1 MNMYIMMSSDEAI
14 LHSYGGYHDNSLLTY
29 LHLNDDDDINE
40 LGAIKHSPYY
50 DTNQFQDLL
59 KNNVNSFTILS
70 SNIESINSKITD
82 MQVFIEE
89 LRLNSL
95 ELSAICLQE
104 CWISD
109 SEDISN
115 LEIKGYQCIRQGK
128 HCSNKGGLIIYL
140 HERFNYDIM
149 LSYDT
154 SDVWEGQFVKITG
167 GGLTNELMIGNI
179 YRPPRDLNKNYKQFI
194 EELTPMLSLCEKDN
208 SEMIITGDFNIN
220 LLKINE
226 REIFGEFFD
235 TLISSSFY
243 PRITLPTRFSN
254 RNGTLIDNFFCR
266 LTNSVLGSKA
276 GILINQFSDHH
287 PYFMSI
293 NKIKHIDPS
302 PKTISITK
310 YTPLA
315 ISNLC
320 NEIAQSNIVQRI
332 NTNPFANPNITY
344 EIIDNIVSTAKEKHI
359 PCRTVKIRKY
369 KHKREKWITYG
380 ILRSIKYKDKLYKT
394 LRTTPTDS
402 ITYTTLKHN
411 FTIYRAILKRS
422 IRNAKKLYYE
432 SCFNRYKSDIKNTW
446 STINTI
452 LNKNKKVKSFPRF
465 FKDNGIEV
473 EDKLL
478 IANRFNNFFTNIGPN
493 LAQQIDTPANYHFKD
508 YLKDKFQHN
517 FKFEMVDESTVNR
530 IIEQMTPKTS
540 CGHDNISMKL
550 LKTLKNVLLEP
561 ITITINQILNTG
573 LFPDKLKIARVK
585 PLYKKDDDHLFNNY
599 RPISLL
605 PAISKIFEKVI
616 FIQLY
621 AYFANNKLFFS
632 SQYGFRSEHSTE
644 FAALELVD
652 RIIQQLDQKEIP
664 FSIFLDL
671 SKAFDTL
678 DHNIL
683 LEKLTYYGVSGM
695 SNSLIKNYLTN
706 RKQFVEFD
714 GVKSDMLNI
723 STGVPQG
730 SVLGPLLFIIYL
742 NDISKA
748 SEIFK
753 LICYAD
759 DTSIFST
766 LGSFKSNTTV
776 TKSDTMINEELE
788 KINCWLKVNKLSLN
802 IDKTKFVVFYPH
814 QKRVI
819 KPDLFIDGIKI
830 DCISS
835 FNFLGI
841 TINDKMSWKNHI
853 DIICGKIS
861 RAIGTLNRLKHFL
874 PLHAKLCI
882 YNSLILPHINYG
894 ILLWGHTCDR
904 ILKLQKKA
912 MRIIKLCKY
921 NAHTDPLFKS
931 LNLLKV
937 QDIFKVFQMKFYHKY
952 TNGKLPNYF
961 DDMPLSLNNERYEYN
976 TRIRYQIHTCQ
987 VNHEFA
993 KKSLRYC
1000 LPNTINSLPSLVKE
1014 KIFTHSIKGFSLY
1027 FKNALIKNYTDIC
1040 TIPDC
1045 YVCMS

>member
-1 MNMYIMMSSDEAI
+1 MYNTMSSDEVI
-14 LHSYGGYHDNSLLTY
+14 LHSYGGYQNNSLRAY
-29 LHLNDDDDINE
+29 LHLDDNDDINE
-40 LGAIKHSPYY
+40 LSAIKHSSYY
-50 DTNQFQDLL
+50 DIDQFKSLLQD
-59 KNNVNSFTILS
+59 NVNSFSILS

-82 MQVFIEE
+82 IQLFVEE
-89 LRLNSL
+89 LRQNNL

-109 SEDISN
+109 SEDISHI
-115 LEIKGYQCIRQGK
+115 EINGYQCIRQGK
-128 HCSNKGGLIIYL
+128 SCSNKGGLIIYL
-140 HERFNYDIM
+140 LEKFNYDIM
-149 LSYDT
+149 QSYNT
-154 SDVWEGQFVKITG
+154 SDVWEGQFVRITG
-167 GGLTNELMIGNI
+167 GGLTNELLIGNI
-179 YRPPRDLNKNYKQFI
+179 YRPPRDLNINYKQFI
-194 EELTPMLSLCEKDN
+194 EELTPLLSLYNKNN
-208 SEMIITGDFNIN
+208 SEMILTGDFNIN
-220 LLKINE
+220 LLKVNE
-226 REIFGEFFD
+226 REVFGEFFE

-266 LTNSVLGSKA
+266 LTNSMLGSKS

-287 PYFMSI
+287 PYFISI
-293 NKIKHIDPS
+293 NKIKHKDPP
-302 PKTISITK
+302 PKTISVTK
-310 YTPLA
+310 YTPYA
-315 ISNLC
+315 INNFC
-320 NEIAQSNIVQRI
+320 TEIAQSNIIQKI
-332 NTNPFANPNITY
+332 NTNPFANPNNSY
-344 EIIDNIVSTAKEKHI
+344 EIIENIVSTAKEKHM
-359 PCRTVKIRKY
+359 PCRTVKINKY

-380 ILRSIKYKDKLYKT
+380 ILRSIRYKDKLYKT
-394 LRTTPTDS
+394 LKTTPTDS
-402 ITYTTLKHN
+402 NTYTVLKHN
-411 FTIYRAILKRS
+411 FNIYNAILKKS

-446 STINTI
+446 STINNI
-452 LNKNKKVKSFPRF
+452 LNRNKRVKSFPQF
-465 FKDNGIEV
+465 FKDDGIEI
-473 EDKLL
+473 ENKLL
-478 IANRFNNFFTNIGPN
+478 IANKFNNFFTNIGPK
-493 LAQQIDTPANYHFKD
+493 LAEQIDTPTNYHFKD
-508 YLKDKFQHN
+508 YLSERLQYK
-517 FKFEMVDESTVNR
+517 FKFEMVDEPTVNK

-540 CGHDNISMKL
+540 CGHDNISMKM
-550 LKTLKNVLLEP
+550 LKTLKNILLEP
-561 ITITINQILNTG
+561 LTININQMLNTG
-573 LFPDKLKIARVK
+573 IFPDRLKIARVK
-585 PLYKKDDDHLFNNY
+585 PLYKKDDSHMFTNY

-605 PAISKIFEKVI
+605 PAISKIFEKII

-621 AYFANNKLFFS
+621 AYFVKNNLFFS

-683 LEKLTYYGVSGM
+683 LEKLTYYGVTGM
-695 SNSLIKNYLTN
+695 ANNLIKSYLTD

-742 NDISKA
+742 NDISHVSK
-748 SEIFK
+748 IFK

-766 LGSFKSNTTV
+766 FSSFKSNTTD
-776 TKSDTMINEELE
+776 TNSDRMINKELE
-788 KINCWLKVNKLSLN
+788 KINYWLKVNKLSLN
-802 IDKTKFVVFYPH
+802 VNKTKFMVFHPH
-814 QKRVI
+814 QKRVK

-830 DCISS
+830 ECISS

-841 TINDKMSWKNHI
+841 TINDKMSWKDHI
-853 DIICGKIS
+853 DTICGKIS
-861 RAIGTLNRLKHFL
+861 RAIGILNRLKHFL

-912 MRIIKLCKY
+912 MRIITLSKY
-921 NAHTDPLFKS
+921 NAHTDPLFKL

-937 QDIFKVFQMKFYHKY
+937 QDIFKVFQMKFYHNY
-952 TNGKLPNYF
+952 VNNKLPNYF
-961 DDMPLSLNNERYEYN
+961 DDLPLAMNNERYHYN
-976 TRIRYQIHTCQ
+976 TRIRYNMYTGL

-1000 LPNTINSLPSLVKE
+1000 LPNTINSTPMIIKE
-1014 KIFTHSIKGFSLY
+1014 KIFTHSLKGFSLY
-1027 FKNALIKNYTDIC
+1027 FKNSLILSYSDIC
-1040 TIPDC
+1040 TVPNC